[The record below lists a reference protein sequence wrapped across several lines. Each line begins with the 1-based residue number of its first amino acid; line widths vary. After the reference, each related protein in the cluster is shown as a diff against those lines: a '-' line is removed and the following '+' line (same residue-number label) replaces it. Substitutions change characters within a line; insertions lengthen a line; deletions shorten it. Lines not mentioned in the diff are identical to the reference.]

1 MIAASAQAID
11 WWMLFT
17 IFVLLFVL
25 IFFAVAEM
33 GLSRMTKPKA
43 QALADSGKKSGPA
56 LVRLVSTPERWVN
69 PLLLSVNVCQTVQAT
84 LTGIVFGRLFGAIG
98 VVVGITLNVIVFF
111 IFAEAV
117 PKTYAVLYSDRAAL
131 LSARPISALVGFWPL
146 RMISKAFIGLTNVIV
161 RGKGLQDGPF
171 IREREFLG
179 MVEAAAQEEVI
190 EHEERELIESIIE
203 FGDTVAREIMVP
215 RPDIITVQSTVTID
229 EALDVAFNSGMSRLP
244 VVREEVDGNDDV
256 IGIVYAKDLMR
267 ATRDGRGGDSVL
279 DILRS
284 AVVIPENK
292 PVAKLMR
299 DMQSNHFH
307 MAIIADE
314 YGSVVGLIT
323 LEDCLEELVG
333 EIVDEHDDEEFDVRQ
348 LMNGELLVDG
358 GMSID
363 DFNDYFALSV
373 PDKEWDTVAGFVFGT
388 LEHVPVRGE
397 FIDVDGWRLN
407 VEKMEGRRIRSVRM
421 SPVSQHADSSAVT
434 QTEQ

>member
-25 IFFAVAEM
+25 VFFAVAEM

-131 LSARPISALVGFWPL
+131 LSARPVSALVGFWPL

-190 EHEERELIESIIE
+190 EHEERELIESVIE

-267 ATRDGRGGDSVL
+267 ATRDGRGDDSVL

-292 PVAKLMR
+292 PVAKR
-299 DMQSNHFH
+299 
-307 MAIIADE
+307 I
-314 YGSVVGLIT
+314 GGL
-323 LEDCLEELVG
+323 
-333 EIVDEHDDEEFDVRQ
+333 
-348 LMNGELLVDG
+348 
-358 GMSID
+358 S
-363 DFNDYFALSV
+363 
-373 PDKEWDTVAGFVFGT
+373 
-388 LEHVPVRGE
+388 
-397 FIDVDGWRLN
+397 
-407 VEKMEGRRIRSVRM
+407 
-421 SPVSQHADSSAVT
+421 
-434 QTEQ
+434 